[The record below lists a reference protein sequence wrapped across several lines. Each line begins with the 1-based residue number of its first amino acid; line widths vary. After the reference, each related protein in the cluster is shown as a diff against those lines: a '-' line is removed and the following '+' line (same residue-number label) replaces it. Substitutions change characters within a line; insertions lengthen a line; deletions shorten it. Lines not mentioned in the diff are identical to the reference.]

1 MVGFMVVIATG
12 FVVDPSYCII
22 VDPRTPGKAETAVLS
37 DDIVATIMVTN
48 GTIAATYAGT
58 CSY

>member
-1 MVGFMVVIATG
+1 MVVIATG